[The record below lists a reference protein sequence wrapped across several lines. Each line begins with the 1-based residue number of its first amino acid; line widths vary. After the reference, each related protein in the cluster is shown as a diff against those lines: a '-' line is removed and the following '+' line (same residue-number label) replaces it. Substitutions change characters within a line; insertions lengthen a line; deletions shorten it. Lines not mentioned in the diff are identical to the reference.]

1 MKAHNTASDLWVSF
15 LGDVYDLTR
24 LVEEHAGELAKPI
37 LEAAGTDI
45 SHWFDEKS
53 GDVKSFIDPVTELQ
67 RPYVPQGRFVHVP
80 PREPTSDWDT
90 SFEKPWWKD
99 EKYRVGR
106 LPNSTRA
113 IRVKNVLT
121 GQEHLMT
128 VPSEE
133 SIVEIRGR
141 YLELNWHA
149 ESDVWKA
156 MQKVGD
162 DFELVE
168 LDMEK
173 TLEENGIKDETEQMQ
188 KLGVDQDFYVPVIHL
203 YYQDDLTTA

>member
-1 MKAHNTASDLWVSF
+1 M
-15 LGDVYDLTR
+15 
-24 LVEEHAGELAKPI
+24 
-37 LEAAGTDI
+37 
-45 SHWFDEKS
+45 
-53 GDVKSFIDPVTELQ
+53 KSFIDPVTELR

-80 PREPTSDWDT
+80 PQEPTSDWDT
-90 SFEKPWWKD
+90 SFETPWWKD
-99 EKYRVGR
+99 EQYRVGR
-106 LPNSTRA
+106 LSNSTRA

-149 ESDVWKA
+149 ESYVWKA
-156 MQKVGD
+156 MQKVGE

-173 TLEENGIKDETEQMQ
+173 TLEENGIKDETEEMQ